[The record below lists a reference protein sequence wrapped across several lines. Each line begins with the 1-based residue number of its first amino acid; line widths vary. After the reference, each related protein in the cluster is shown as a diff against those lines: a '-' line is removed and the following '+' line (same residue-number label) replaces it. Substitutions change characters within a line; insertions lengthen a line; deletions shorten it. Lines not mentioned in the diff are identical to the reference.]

1 MTDRHEGSD
10 RNPDASRDD
19 RQRESD
25 IIGLLDV
32 EPVSK
37 GLFRGRRKIGGGT
50 GRIYGGQ
57 VVAQALAAASKT
69 VNADRFVH
77 SLHAY
82 FLRGGSEDH
91 AIDFS
96 VESNFD
102 GGNVANRSVI
112 ATQQG
117 QIILNLVASFSRLSR
132 GHHHQLAM
140 ATVPGPEDLD
150 PVHAVVGRHP
160 DAGQMDRWYFYM
172 RNSPIE
178 LRPVGALPYMPG
190 DDRSAQIMFWFR
202 ATNDVDAPQWM
213 HRAIV
218 TYASDLA
225 MIATAAKPHI
235 PFDIQVASLDH
246 SLWFHRDVRAD
257 EWLLS
262 VIDSPWAG
270 EGRGLARASIFDR
283 DGNLVASAAQECL
296 MRDRAMR

>member
-1 MTDRHEGSD
+1 MVD
-10 RNPDASRDD
+10 
-19 RQRESD
+19 
-25 IIGLLDV
+25 LLDV
-32 EPVSK
+32 APVSQ
-37 GLFRGRRKIGGGT
+37 GLFRGRRKIGGT

-69 VNADRFVH
+69 VPGDRSVH

-82 FLRGGSEDH
+82 FLRGGIEDYE
-91 AIDFS
+91 IDYS
-96 VESNFD
+96 VESDFD
-102 GGNVANRSVI
+102 GGNFANRRVI

-117 QIILNLVASFSRLSR
+117 QVLLNLVASFSRLSR

-140 ATVPGPEDLD
+140 AAVPQPEELD
-150 PVHAVVGRHP
+150 PVHVAVSRHP
-160 DAGQMDRWYFYM
+160 DAGQKDRWYFYM

-178 LRPVGALPYMPG
+178 LRPVGALPYMPD
-190 DDRSAQIMFWFR
+190 DDRSARIRFWFR
-202 ATNDVDAPQWM
+202 AANDVEAPQWM

-218 TYASDLA
+218 AYASDLA

-257 EWLLS
+257 EWLLT

-270 EGRGLARASIFDR
+270 EGRGLARASIFVS
-283 DGNLVASAAQECL
+283 DGHLVASAAQECL

>member
-10 RNPDASRDD
+10 REFDASPDD
-19 RQRESD
+19 WQREMNIAD
-25 IIGLLDV
+25 LLDV
-32 EPVSK
+32 APISK
-37 GLFRGRRKIGGGT
+37 GLFRGKRKIGGT

-69 VNADRFVH
+69 VTDDRLVH

-91 AIDFS
+91 MIDFS
-96 VESNFD
+96 VESDFD
-102 GGNVANRSVI
+102 GGNFANRRVI

-117 QIILNLVASFSRLSR
+117 QVLLNLVASFSRLSR

-140 ATVPGPEDLD
+140 ATVPGPESLD
-150 PVHAVVGRHP
+150 PVHVAVSRHP
-160 DAGQMDRWYFYM
+160 EAGQKDRWYFYM
-172 RNSPIE
+172 RDSPIE
-178 LRPVGALPYMPG
+178 LRPVGALPYMRSA
-190 DDRSAQIMFWFR
+190 DRSAQIMFWFR
-202 ATNDVDAPQWM
+202 TASGVNAPQWM

-218 TYASDLA
+218 AYASDLA

-246 SLWFHRDVRAD
+246 SMWFHRDVRAD